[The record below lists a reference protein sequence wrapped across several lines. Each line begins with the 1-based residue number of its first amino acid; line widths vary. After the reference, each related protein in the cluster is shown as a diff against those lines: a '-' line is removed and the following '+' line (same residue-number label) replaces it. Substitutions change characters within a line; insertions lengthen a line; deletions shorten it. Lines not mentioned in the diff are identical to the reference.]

1 MKYKRYKFTID
12 GQPFSL
18 EVKPSFNPYAKG
30 IDYKIL
36 DSNEKV
42 IDHVSSEDKRKTFIK
57 RKVLVVVGNEYDLEK
72 LEIYVDPTG
81 RGLYLGRKYGG
92 LHDPEI
98 DNFIL
103 EGKIPERFKKIE
115 PETFA

>member
-1 MKYKRYKFTID
+1 MKTYKFTID

-18 EVKPSFNPYAKG
+18 EVKPSFNPCGKG

-36 DSNEKV
+36 DDNEE
-42 IDHVSSEDKRKTFIK
+42 IIEHVSSADKRKTFIK
-57 RKVLVVVGNEYDLEK
+57 RKVLAVVGDDEYDLEK

-98 DNFIL
+98 DNFKL
-103 EGKIPERFKKIE
+103 KGEIPERFKKIE